1 MPGGEPE
8 NICLNNQFSGD
19 VQEMKL
25 KRASNSGFTLVELMI
40 VVVIIAILAGIAYPS
55 YRNYTVKSKRSD
67 AYAGLTEAATDQ
79 EKFYSQNMRFATSMA
94 ALNSLNGLSATTRM
108 SPDGHYAITTTG
120 GTTYT
125 LTATAQ
131 GAQATADTS
140 CPTITL
146 SSSGV
151 KSGASGASCW

>member
-1 MPGGEPE
+1 
-8 NICLNNQFSGD
+8 
-19 VQEMKL
+19 MKVY
-25 KRASNSGFTLVELMI
+25 RTSNSGFTLIELMI

-55 YRNYTVKSKRSD
+55 YKNYTVKSKRSD

-94 ALNSLNGLSATTRM
+94 ALNSLKGTPSTTRM

-131 GAQATADTS
+131 GAQATADTH
-140 CPTITL
+140 CPSITL
-146 SSSGV
+146 TSSGV
-151 KSGASGASCW
+151 KSGTSGAECW

>member
-1 MPGGEPE
+1 
-8 NICLNNQFSGD
+8 
-19 VQEMKL
+19 MKVY
-25 KRASNSGFTLVELMI
+25 RTSNSGFTLIELMI

-55 YRNYTVKSKRSD
+55 YRSYTVKSKRSD
-67 AYAGLTEAATDQ
+67 AYSGLTEAATDQ

-94 ALNSLNGLSATTRM
+94 ALNSLNGSSATTRM
-108 SPDGHYAITTTG
+108 SPDGYYSITTTG

-146 SSSGV
+146 TSSGA
-151 KSGASGASCW
+151 KGGTSGSSCW